1 MRQKHHKPSLKEKDG
16 LKENI
21 SNIID
26 KIEIIPAIQR
36 NPINWFLEKT
46 KNWIFKN
53 GQRIWAGQKQKKKC
67 KGLQVYIKKNAQP
80 N

>member
-16 LKENI
+16 LGENI
-21 SNIID
+21 NNIID

-36 NPINWFLEKT
+36 NPINWFLEKI
-46 KNWIFKN
+46 KNWILKMNKGYEQVKN
-53 GQRIWAGQKQKKKC
+53 RRGNLKAYK
-67 KGLQVYIKKNAQP
+67 YIKNNAQP